1 MSALNKAFEWITKIA
16 YLNLLWLGFTILG
29 LIVFGLFPATAA
41 TFTVARKWMTGYP
54 DVAIFKTFW
63 KAFNQSLLQS
73 NLLGYLMVGIA
84 YILYLDFLF
93 ITLVQNDYI
102 MLFTIP
108 FIFISILF
116 ALTALYIFPVYVY
129 FEMKFFQ
136 IIKSAFFIM
145 ILNPMPTLIM
155 CLGSFGI
162 IFILWQF
169 QGLALFFSLSL
180 LAVALMMPAIKA
192 FDKVQKKKLYNKNQT
207 LSDF

>member
-1 MSALNKAFEWITKIA
+1 
-16 YLNLLWLGFTILG
+16 
-29 LIVFGLFPATAA
+29 
-41 TFTVARKWMTGYP
+41 
-54 DVAIFKTFW
+54 
-63 KAFNQSLLQS
+63 
-73 NLLGYLMVGIA
+73 MVGIA

-102 MLFTIP
+102 MLLTIP

-116 ALTALYIFPVYVY
+116 ILTALYIFPVYVY

-136 IIKSAFFIM
+136 IIKSSFFIM

-155 CLGSFGI
+155 CLGAFGI
-162 IFILWQF
+162 LFILWQF

-192 FDKVQKKKLYNKNQT
+192 FDKIQQKKLYSKNRT
-207 LSDF
+207 LTD

>member
-16 YLNLLWLGFTILG
+16 YLNLLWLGFTLLG
-29 LIVFGLFPATAA
+29 LVLFGIFPATAA
-41 TFTVARKWMTGYP
+41 TFTVVRKWVTGYS

-63 KAFNQSLLQS
+63 RAFNQSLLQS
-73 NLLGYLMVGIA
+73 NLLGYLMVVVA
-84 YILYLDFLF
+84 YVLYLDFLF
-93 ITLVQNDYI
+93 ITLVPNDYI
-102 MLFTIP
+102 MLLTIP

-116 ALTALYIFPVYVY
+116 SLTALYIFPVYVY

-136 IIKSAFFIM
+136 IIKSSFFIM
-145 ILNPMPTLIM
+145 ILNPMPTLVM
-155 CLGSFGI
+155 CLGAFGI

-192 FDKVQKKKLYNKNQT
+192 FDKIQQKQSYNKNQT
-207 LSDF
+207 LTDL